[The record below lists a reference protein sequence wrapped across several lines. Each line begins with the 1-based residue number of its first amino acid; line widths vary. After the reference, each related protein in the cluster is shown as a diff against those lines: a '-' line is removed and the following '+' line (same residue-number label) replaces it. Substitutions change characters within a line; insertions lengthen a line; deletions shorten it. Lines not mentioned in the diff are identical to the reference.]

1 MATTKQKKTR
11 STRANSS
18 PAASIPAPS
27 TTPKKVLRERDS
39 EARVTNEELFFDL
52 IYAFAVT
59 QLAHRL
65 ITHLTPMNAIETLV
79 LWYGVW
85 LGWQYTSW
93 VTNWF
98 NPEHKGMRVMLF
110 GVMLAGL
117 VMSTA
122 IPIAFA
128 EGGLTFAICYALIQ
142 VGRTLYVL
150 GHLGRRNPL
159 TANYRRILAWLVVS
173 AVFWIA
179 GAFVE
184 EQMRLALW
192 GIAVGCEYFSPM
204 VGFWFP
210 GLGKSLTTDW
220 TIDGGHLAERC
231 QLFVIVAL
239 GESILATGAAVGHSM
254 HFDAP
259 TVISL
264 LVTFI
269 GSVALWWIY
278 FDTSSKDGTHAITHS
293 RDPGRIG
300 AYFHYIHVTLI
311 AGIIVVAVGD
321 HMILDKPDA
330 KIDAAAVWVI
340 IGGPLIYLFGDAA
353 YRKVV
358 YGKISRA
365 YLIGMAALLLL
376 IPCAFM
382 TDRLMVAGLVMAIL
396 MYIAICGSRGGIR
409 RLATL

>member
-1 MATTKQKKTR
+1 MSSKRKKT
-11 STRANSS
+11 ALPA
-18 PAASIPAPS
+18 PAA
-27 TTPKKVLRERDS
+27 TNKNVLRVRDG

-65 ITHLTPMNAIETLV
+65 GEHLTFINAIQTLV

-98 NPEHKGMRVMLF
+98 NPEHRGMRLMLF

-117 VMSTA
+117 IMSTA
-122 IPIAFA
+122 IPTAFA
-128 EGGLTFAICYALIQ
+128 EGGFTFAICYALIQ
-142 VGRTLYVL
+142 LGRTLYVL
-150 GHLGRRNPL
+150 WHLGRRNPL
-159 TANYRRILAWLVVS
+159 TANYRRILAWLCVS
-173 AVFWIA
+173 TVFWIA
-179 GAFVE
+179 GAMLE
-184 EQMRLALW
+184 EQPRLLLW
-192 GIAVGCEYFSPM
+192 AIAVACEYFSPM
-204 VGFWFP
+204 VGFRFP

-264 LVTFI
+264 LVTFVA
-269 GSVALWWIY
+269 SVAMWWIY
-278 FDTSSKDGTHAITHS
+278 FDTSSKDGSHAITHS

-330 KIDAAAVWVI
+330 KIDMAAMCVI
-340 IGGPLIYLFGDAA
+340 IGGPLIYLVGDAA

-358 YGKISRA
+358 YGKVSRS
-365 YLIGMAALLLL
+365 YLVGMAALLAL
-376 IPCAFM
+376 IPFSFM
-382 TDRLMVAGLVMAIL
+382 TDRLMVAGLVMVIL
-396 MYIAICGSRGGIR
+396 WFIAICGSRGERGQRIIVQE
-409 RLATL
+409 T